1 MIFDSGRNLLDQA
14 FDYAS
19 INIASYSRGEE
30 TLATN
35 VRAKPAKTVFDRDAL
50 YMSNLNFRFSQ
61 IDFLVRSADM
71 PAGFEPQVGD
81 VLIDEKALRYE
92 VIAPASE
99 PCWRWH
105 TPDVMRI
112 HCLRSC

>member
-1 MIFDSGRNLLDQA
+1 MIFDQGRALLDTA
-14 FDYAS
+14 FDFAS
-19 INIASYSRGEE
+19 ITINTYSRGEE
-30 TLATN
+30 TLA
-35 VRAKPAKTVFDRDAL
+35 VGIKAKPAKTVFDRDAL

-71 PAGFEPQVGD
+71 PTGFEPAVGD
-81 VLIDEKALRYE
+81 ILIDEKAFRYE